1 MSDFSKKIK
10 LTNGLTVIYEKNDN
24 ANIVSINIG
33 VRVGSVHEK
42 DHESG
47 ICHLIEHM
55 VFKGTKSYKPGEI
68 ATLVESHGGELNAYT
83 SLDQTVYYINLPARH
98 FNVGLKLIKEMAFDA
113 LMDPE
118 ELAREKEVVVEEIN
132 RGKDNP
138 HRVLGEALFSRFFTK
153 HNYRRP
159 VIGTDELVRGFS
171 ADKVYN
177 FYKKHYSP
185 QNMILGICGNIDED
199 EMSEGLEELFRYE
212 VNTPLTDHSL
222 PKEPEKTKHEI
233 VKCGMEIGATYF
245 ELAFPAPHI
254 THKDVPALDI
264 LSHLLGESETS
275 LLEQNTKEKDKL
287 VHSIYSSCFTPR
299 YTGIFMIGGQV
310 EPNLLNK
317 ALESIKA
324 QIEYVKNHLL
334 EDEKIERAKLL
345 ARSHLIYEKQT
356 CEGTARKWM
365 TYETLV
371 KDYEFDK
378 KYIEEMNKLTPSHVL
393 DVAQKYLDLSK
404 STLAILHPKKQ
415 KITVN
420 KSLYKNAS
428 NKKKS
433 YKSLKQKR
441 GTNIYKLDNGIRVV
455 LKENHRLP
463 LISMRTASLGG
474 LRYETAAN
482 NGINHLLSNVIT
494 RSTDNLS
501 QIQLS
506 EKCEWLAASLSSY
519 TGRNSFGFS
528 FTFLSEKKHQ
538 AVPILKD
545 VMLCSAFDPDEIKSE
560 KNLQLVS
567 IKNRKDQLA
576 QAAFRLILQELF
588 KGHPYQLNTLG
599 ETKSVRSLKASTIK
613 NYYDKILVPNNLVI
627 SAVGDFDSAH
637 FLDQLNENFS
647 GLKKRVFSKKK
658 IKKPTK
664 PKKIK
669 KLFEHKNKMQSHIA
683 LGFLSTS
690 LFDKDKFVLEVIHN
704 ILSGQGGRLFLNLRD
719 QKSLAYT
726 VTSTMISGMETGL
739 FATYIGTEPSK
750 VNIAIEEMLIELE
763 RIQTIPV
770 STDELERAKNYIIGN
785 HEIDNQKNSSMAM
798 QFALNEIFGMGLE
811 EFYDYENKIARI
823 TQDDILRVA
832 KKYINLD
839 KYVMGVVGPK

>member
-310 EPNLLNK
+310 EPNL
-317 ALESIKA
+317 
-324 QIEYVKNHLL
+324 
-334 EDEKIERAKLL
+334 
-345 ARSHLIYEKQT
+345 
-356 CEGTARKWM
+356 
-365 TYETLV
+365 
-371 KDYEFDK
+371 
-378 KYIEEMNKLTPSHVL
+378 
-393 DVAQKYLDLSK
+393 
-404 STLAILHPKKQ
+404 
-415 KITVN
+415 
-420 KSLYKNAS
+420 
-428 NKKKS
+428 
-433 YKSLKQKR
+433 
-441 GTNIYKLDNGIRVV
+441 
-455 LKENHRLP
+455 
-463 LISMRTASLGG
+463 
-474 LRYETAAN
+474 
-482 NGINHLLSNVIT
+482 
-494 RSTDNLS
+494 
-501 QIQLS
+501 
-506 EKCEWLAASLSSY
+506 
-519 TGRNSFGFS
+519 
-528 FTFLSEKKHQ
+528 
-538 AVPILKD
+538 
-545 VMLCSAFDPDEIKSE
+545 
-560 KNLQLVS
+560 
-567 IKNRKDQLA
+567 
-576 QAAFRLILQELF
+576 
-588 KGHPYQLNTLG
+588 
-599 ETKSVRSLKASTIK
+599 
-613 NYYDKILVPNNLVI
+613 
-627 SAVGDFDSAH
+627 
-637 FLDQLNENFS
+637 
-647 GLKKRVFSKKK
+647 
-658 IKKPTK
+658 
-664 PKKIK
+664 
-669 KLFEHKNKMQSHIA
+669 
-683 LGFLSTS
+683 
-690 LFDKDKFVLEVIHN
+690 
-704 ILSGQGGRLFLNLRD
+704 
-719 QKSLAYT
+719 
-726 VTSTMISGMETGL
+726 
-739 FATYIGTEPSK
+739 
-750 VNIAIEEMLIELE
+750 
-763 RIQTIPV
+763 
-770 STDELERAKNYIIGN
+770 
-785 HEIDNQKNSSMAM
+785 
-798 QFALNEIFGMGLE
+798 
-811 EFYDYENKIARI
+811 
-823 TQDDILRVA
+823 
-832 KKYINLD
+832 
-839 KYVMGVVGPK
+839 